1 MNNREEVISVLNG
14 YELSWQDFVTE
25 AEERFPGTAYFK
37 WCGDMYRHVCE
48 ALPSLTLDQESMD
61 ALADKIIESEYS
73 VGEIARNE
81 MNRAGWYCE
90 PDVISGTVGCALTGD
105 LESVFVTIALHS
117 QGYDYYGGEVAL
129 VDGYWL
135 LLPAIASSICAPL
148 LMTGFVPKT
157 VSWFDLAGNENEVE
171 PDWWA
176 VALSPLL
183 SVADR
188 RRLLKGASH
197 NHSGEELAPLVVLV
211 ADALGMDLEPLL
223 PSGDI
228 EEAREAWFISI
239 QSIKDSTES
248 WPLDD
253 ALELQ
258 MKRAYLLWT
267 ATNFVTEIAQSSMST
282 SWDDLDTDFPGLMNW
297 APYQLLA
304 AGLWPPDNEHLRTP
318 EMVDQTGDSPP
329 HVDGSFMKFCPL
341 CGSKRVE
348 DANYCGRCA
357 YCFVAPVLPEVDL
370 EEEWEDDSDFEE
382 FEWAS
387 EVPYDLTFYLDADGL
402 WIYWKP
408 PTIVEGRIKGYQVE
422 ITSLETGKVHVEPAE
437 EPPALVIAFI
447 AKNFSR
453 VSIRVRAFSM
463 EKYFDFSDPIEVH
476 LNHDQDSAE

>member
-1 MNNREEVISVLNG
+1 VNNREEVISVIGG

-37 WCGDMYRHVCE
+37 WCGDMYRYVRE
-48 ALPSLTLDQESMD
+48 ALPSLIFDQESMD

-105 LESVFVTIALHS
+105 LESIFVTLALHS

-148 LMTGFVPKT
+148 LMTGFVPRT
-157 VSWFDLAGNENEVE
+157 VSWFDMAGNENEVE

-183 SVADR
+183 SFADR
-188 RRLLKGASH
+188 RRLLKDSH
-197 NHSGEELAPLVVLV
+197 HNPSGDELFPLFVPV
-211 ADALGMDLEPLL
+211 ADALEIDLEGLL
-223 PSGDI
+223 PSRDL
-228 EEAREAWFISI
+228 EEAREDWARSMR
-239 QSIKDSTES
+239 SIKNSNES

-253 ALELQ
+253 ALEVQ
-258 MKRAYLLWT
+258 MRHAYLLWT
-267 ATNFVTEIAQSSMST
+267 VTNFVSEISQSSMST
-282 SWDDLDTDFPGLMNW
+282 SWEDLESDFPGLMNW
-297 APYQLLA
+297 APYQLLV
-304 AGLWPPDNEHLRTP
+304 AGFWPPDNEHLRTP
-318 EMVDQTGDSPP
+318 EMVGETGDFPP
-329 HVDGSFMKFCPL
+329 PVGGAFMRFCPL
-341 CGSKRVE
+341 CGTKRVE
-348 DANYCGRCA
+348 NANYCGKCA
-357 YCFVAPVLPEVDL
+357 YCFEATVLPEANS
-370 EEEWEDDSDFEE
+370 ESWEDESDLEE

-387 EVPYDLTFYLDADGL
+387 EVPYDLTFELDSDGF
-402 WIYWKP
+402 WVYWQP
-408 PTIVEGRIKGYQVE
+408 PTIFEGRIKGYQVE
-422 ITSLETGKVHVEPAE
+422 ITNLETGKVHSEPAE

-463 EKYFDFSDPIEVH
+463 DKYFEFSDPVEVQ
-476 LNHDQDSAE
+476 LNHDPG